1 MTVTGRGLAA
11 LGIALVVTLHAAGGS
26 GVALAEPLPPAVAAV
41 IDYQRVLRD
50 ASAAVSIRQQ
60 VEARREA
67 YQEEIEREERR
78 LREANDAFAQERAE
92 LSAEVQAERRRDF
105 EQDVM
110 EVQRM
115 VQERRRN
122 LDRNSALAL
131 NEVKQALIETVTGL
145 AEERGFNIVLSASDV
160 LFFVRTI
167 DITEEVLAELDDRL
181 PEVELPDVETDVE
194 IPDLA
199 E

>member
-1 MTVTGRGLAA
+1 MTATGRGLAA
-11 LGIALVVTLHAAGGS
+11 LGIALVVILDVGGRAG
-26 GVALAEPLPPAVAAV
+26 LAEPLPPAVAAV
-41 IDYQRVLRD
+41 IDYQRVLQE

-78 LREANDAFAQERAE
+78 LREANDEFARQRSQ

-105 EQDVM
+105 EEDVM

-115 VQERRRN
+115 VQERRQN
-122 LDRNSALAL
+122 LDRSSATAL
-131 NEVKQALIETVTGL
+131 NEVKQALIDIVTEL
-145 AEERGFNIVLSASDV
+145 AEERGFNIVLSSSEV
-160 LFFVRTI
+160 LFFARTI
-167 DITEEVLAELDDRL
+167 DLTEDVLDELNGRL
-181 PEVELPDVETDVE
+181 PEVEVPDAQVSER
-194 IPDLA
+194 A